1 MINIYRDIFEM
12 LTNNKKILNRT
23 FNTPASNVKG
33 SPIIG
38 TQANSKD
45 QRPYF

>member
-1 MINIYRDIFEM
+1 MNTYRDILEM
-12 LTNNKKILNRT
+12 LTNKKKILNRT
-23 FNTPASNVKG
+23 LSTPASKVRG

-45 QRPYF
+45 QRPNF